1 MEHFEQQKPAA
12 HSTERKNRKVAE
24 ALINTGFP
32 LLYIH
37 ERAGARTPDNLIKS
51 QGIEM
56 PATPCFTVL
65 PRLLVRHF

>member
-1 MEHFEQQKPAA
+1 MIIPISKKRQ
-12 HSTERKNRKVAE
+12 RKVSFSGLSAC
-24 ALINTGFP
+24 FF
-32 LLYIH
+32 Y

-65 PRLLVRHF
+65 PRLFVRHF